1 LENRKNEIEEGNMM
15 RNPFKYYCCCER
27 SKLEEGLNAIDRVR
41 ELENQLEELRSAKTN
56 QEDGSCDEMT
66 DEVKETTCSEDDKR
80 LKLIQSLIKFR
91 DQLLLFK
98 ENAETEEA
106 AKLLTGLY
114 RETGRF
120 MGQNGIEVLNKGG
133 DFTTDYQIA
142 VETAVTDKKELVNT
156 IESTYRDGYIVD
168 GRMLR
173 PQEVVVYVDGT
184 AS

>member
-1 LENRKNEIEEGNMM
+1 MKNLL
-15 RNPFKYYCCCER
+15 RYYCCCRR
-27 SKLEEGLNAIDRVR
+27 SKLEEGLNAIDRVK
-41 ELENQLEELRSAKTN
+41 ELEKQLEELRASKMN
-56 QEDGSCDEMT
+56 QEEGSCEKIP
-66 DEVKETTCSEDDKR
+66 DEVKETACSEDDKR

-91 DQLLLFK
+91 DQLLIFK

-106 AKLLTGLY
+106 AKLLSSLY

-133 DFTTDYQIA
+133 DFTTEYQTA
-142 VETAVTDKKELVNT
+142 VETVVTDKKELVNT
-156 IESTYRDGYIVD
+156 IQSTYRDGYIVD

-184 AS
+184 AI